1 MPSAPEQR
9 ALQISVEESPHF
21 GLWSSPELFALQRA
35 LSIQKNTPA
44 FKPPLFAGVVVCP
57 AFSQRL
63 ERMAGGA
70 ENTQGLRCPG
80 ISQSVGTGASVLGN
94 GVNSG
99 RRIFPL

>member
-44 FKPPLFAGVVVCP
+44 FKPPASCRCLRTWLSVRHFRSDWRVR
-57 AFSQRL
+57 FS
-63 ERMAGGA
+63 
-70 ENTQGLRCPG
+70 LR
-80 ISQSVGTGASVLGN
+80 
-94 GVNSG
+94 
-99 RRIFPL
+99 